1 MADVNVRSD
10 SVDVEQIMRQIR
22 ARVREKRGADY
33 TEAELQQ
40 LAKVKL
46 EKFLDPKGVRSDLLE
61 QFRSQR
67 TMSPSPPNF
76 EFGEDT
82 LYETHRGGLAA
93 LRRLLRP
100 LLKLFFN
107 PDRLTTTLHVQSQ
120 LNAHVDQQLKHLP
133 LWFELLHN
141 LTVEITRLGI
151 EVQNLTMRV
160 ESLSSRV
167 DFDER
172 RARSLESVVQYRQA
186 PPRQTHP
193 EPGPAAAA
201 APQPHAA
208 PSTSTRPAQPTT
220 PGSETPGGEPRRRR
234 RRRRRRRPGQ
244 TMADGSQADWQNR
257 NQGAP
262 DGDGNRQDTPGGSS
276 DSDAA
281 ESSDGP
287 FEADGPDGP
296 DDSEQ

>member
-67 TMSPSPPNF
+67 MISPSPPNF
-76 EFGEDT
+76 EFGEGT

-93 LRRLLRP
+93 IRRLLRP

-107 PDRLTTTLHVQSQ
+107 ADRLTTTLHVQSQ
-120 LNAHVDQQLKHLP
+120 LNAHVEQQLKHLP

-172 RARSLESVVQYRQA
+172 RGRALESVVQYRPAPSPRPAQA
-186 PPRQTHP
+186 EPGSPVVPPPPQAAPSSPTRPGQ
-193 EPGPAAAA
+193 PGPAAD
-201 APQPHAA
+201 
-208 PSTSTRPAQPTT
+208 
-220 PGSETPGGEPRRRR
+220 TPGGEPRRRR

-244 TMADGSQADWQNR
+244 TMADGSPSDWQNR

-262 DGDGNRQDTPGGSS
+262 DADGNRPDAPHAST
-276 DSDAA
+276 DSDAT

-296 DDSEQ
+296 DDSDQ